1 MGDASSH
8 PQTNRQYAE
17 QQDQLDP
24 LATFRSEFIIPSLA
38 DIHRETIAK
47 SEDESPSPPS
57 TYLCGNSLGLQ
68 PRQTAS
74 IINTFLTQW
83 ATKAVKGHFFEHTN
97 SPLPSF
103 TGIDDEAANLAA
115 PIVGALPSE
124 VAVMSTLTANLHFLL
139 ASFYEPTPS
148 RHKIL
153 LEAKAFPSDHFAIQS
168 HIAAR
173 GYDPNESMI
182 LISPPDPSS
191 GCIPTQHILD
201 TITAN
206 ADSLALILLPGVQ
219 FYTGQVLDIPTITA
233 HAQSLSPP
241 ITIGWDLAH
250 SAGNVP
256 LSLHDWNVDFAAWC
270 HYKYLNSGPGA
281 TAGLF
286 VHERHGRVDMSQ
298 PEGKQYRHRLSGWW
312 AEATSTRFN
321 MTNKLVPRDGAKGWQ
336 VSNPSAI
343 DCASVISSLRIVQQ
357 AGGISRL
364 REKSVKLTNY
374 LEFLLDDLAK
384 RGGGGSDS
392 TASPAFEI
400 LTPRNP
406 AERGAQLSIKINDG
420 GRLLDTVLDYLDAN
434 GVVIDER
441 KPDVIRVAP
450 APLYNSYVDVWNFVK
465 IFGEA
470 LAAAKQNA
478 DVL

>member
-1 MGDASSH
+1 MGDASESK
-8 PQTNRQYAE
+8 TGRQYAE

-24 LATFRSEFIIPSLA
+24 LAKFRAEFLIPSLA
-38 DIHRETIAK
+38 DIHRTTIAK
-47 SEDESPSPPS
+47 SDNEKPSPPS

-68 PRQTAS
+68 PRRTSS
-74 IINTFLTQW
+74 IINSYLTQW
-83 ATKAVKGHFFEHTN
+83 ATKAVKGHFFHHAD
-97 SPLPSF
+97 SPLPPF
-103 TGIDDEAANLAA
+103 TSIDDEAANLAA
-115 PIVGALPSE
+115 PIVGALTSE

-139 ASFYEPTPS
+139 ASFYEPTLS

-173 GYDPNESMI
+173 GYDPSESMI
-182 LISPPDPSS
+182 FISPPDPSS
-191 GCIPTQHILD
+191 ACIPTQHILD
-201 TITAN
+201 TVSAN

-219 FYTGQVLDIPTITA
+219 FYTGQAFDIPTITA
-233 HAQSLSPP
+233 HARSLSPP

-250 SAGNVP
+250 SAGNLP

-286 VHERHGRVDMSQ
+286 VHQRHGHVDMAQ
-298 PEGKQYRHRLSGWW
+298 PEDKQYRHRLTGWW
-312 AEATSTRFN
+312 GEDTSTRFN
-321 MTNKLVPRDGAKGWQ
+321 MTNKLVPRVGAKGWQ
-336 VSNPSAI
+336 VSNPSAL
-343 DCASVISSLRIVQQ
+343 DCASVISSLQIVNE

-364 REKSVKLTNY
+364 REKSISLTNY
-374 LEFLLDDLAK
+374 LEFLLDTLVSE
-384 RGGGGSDS
+384 GGAS
-392 TASPAFEI
+392 TTRDFEI
-400 LTPRNP
+400 LTPRSP
-406 AERGAQLSIKINDG
+406 ADRGAQLSIKINDG
-420 GRLLDTVLDYLDAN
+420 SRLLETVLDYLDTN

-450 APLYNSYVDVWNFVK
+450 SPLYNSYVDVWNFVR

-470 LAAAKQNA
+470 LATAKQTA
-478 DVL
+478 GAASSAT